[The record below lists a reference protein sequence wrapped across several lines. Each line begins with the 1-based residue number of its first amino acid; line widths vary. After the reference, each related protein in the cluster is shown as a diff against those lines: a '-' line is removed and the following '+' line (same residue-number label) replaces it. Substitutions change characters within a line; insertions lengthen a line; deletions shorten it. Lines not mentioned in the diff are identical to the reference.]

1 MRAPWQIPR
10 HGEEGGRAPVAAMQ
24 LQTVAHITLTV
35 VVLFCIVSVNY
46 RTITTPWFTMTEE
59 FPYVQ
64 EVLRFLSGD
73 FRQHFFD
80 IPGTPFIAVVT
91 AICALILGVVSLVSG
106 QVSSL
111 AALGFAHLDL
121 VYLVMRCV
129 SLGAFAVATW
139 LVFLPRDGMRNRGA
153 E

>member
-1 MRAPWQIPR
+1 
-10 HGEEGGRAPVAAMQ
+10 
-24 LQTVAHITLTV
+24 
-35 VVLFCIVSVNY
+35 
-46 RTITTPWFTMTEE
+46 
-59 FPYVQ
+59 
-64 EVLRFLSGD
+64 
-73 FRQHFFD
+73 
-80 IPGTPFIAVVT
+80 
-91 AICALILGVVSLVSG
+91 VSG